1 VAIVAAGIAVLYF
14 AREVLIPLTLAIT
27 LSFLLTSPVSWLQKL
42 RLNRVAAVLLVICLT
57 LSAAA
62 ATAWI
67 VGSQFIAIVND
78 LPRYQQNI
86 HNKLE
91 ALRTNKSGAL
101 SRAAK
106 NINDLG
112 REISSPVPPET
123 GAEPASGRKPGGKQT
138 AKVEVVERPKDTF
151 QYLYDWLHPF
161 FRFLGTL
168 GVIVIFSTFML
179 INREDLR
186 NRILRLAGLSQLRTV
201 TQAFDDATLRI
212 SRFLRMQFVVNTGF
226 AAFISLGLFLIGVPS
241 PALWGV
247 MAGLF
252 RLVPYVGILIA
263 STLPLVLSLAVFDGW
278 AHPLMVLAL
287 FAVTEILVANFIEPL
302 VYGSHTGISAL
313 ALLVATV
320 FWAMLWGPAGLVL
333 SAPLTVW
340 VLVIGRHVPGLSFLH
355 VLLGDEPALGAD
367 AQLFQR
373 LLAMDQQEARDII
386 DQFSKDK
393 PLVEVYDQLFIPA
406 LAMAEQER
414 HKGALDPA
422 REQFIYLSLA
432 EIISELS
439 NGMGA
444 PEAPPVDSPAGR
456 VLCFAAGDQA
466 DELVADMLAQ
476 LVEQTGRVCITFP
489 AGRAPEQLD
498 LKTGPDE
505 VLLISALPPF
515 AFSYARGLFL
525 KLRRR
530 FPKANIAIGMW
541 GFGGDLEKLR
551 DRFDRERPNRIVTS
565 LEEALNQ
572 IPDSALEAP
581 PPESGPVEVG
591 AALDVR
597 HI

>member
-1 VAIVAAGIAVLYF
+1 MAIVAAGIAVLYF

-42 RLNRVAAVLLVICLT
+42 RLNRVAAVLLVIALT
-57 LSAAA
+57 LSAAT

-67 VGSQFIAIVND
+67 VGAQFIAIVNE

-91 ALRTNKSGAL
+91 ALRANKSGAL

-106 NINDLG
+106 NINDIG
-112 REISSPVPPET
+112 KEISSPVPPET
-123 GAEPASGRKPGGKQT
+123 GSETAASRKPGARPA

-151 QYLYDWLHPF
+151 QYLYEWLHPF

-201 TQAFDDATLRI
+201 TQAFDDATCRI

-226 AAFISLGLFLIGVPS
+226 AALISLGLFLIGLPS

-247 MAGLF
+247 VAGLF

-278 AHPLMVLAL
+278 THPLMVFAL

-320 FWAMLWGPAGLVL
+320 FWAMLWGPAGLLL

-340 VLVIGRHVPGLSFLH
+340 ALVIGRHVPGLSFLH
-355 VLLGDEPALGAD
+355 ILLGDEPALGAD

-373 LLAMDQQEARDII
+373 LLAMDQQEARDVV
-386 DQFSKDK
+386 DQFLKDK
-393 PLVEVYDQLFIPA
+393 PLVEAYDRLFVPA

-432 EIISELS
+432 EIVAELS
-439 NGMGA
+439 NGKGE
-444 PEAPPVDSPAGR
+444 PEAAVAANPAGR
-456 VLCFAAGDQA
+456 VLCFAAADQA

-489 AGRAPEQLD
+489 AGQTPDPSD
-498 LKTGPDE
+498 LQPDD
-505 VLLISALPPF
+505 VLFISALPPF
-515 AFSYARGLFL
+515 AFPYARALFQ

-530 FPKANIAIGMW
+530 FPKTGVAIGIW
-541 GFGGDLEKLR
+541 GFGGDVEKLR
-551 DRFDRERPNRIVTS
+551 DRFDRDRPNGIVTS
-565 LEEALNQ
+565 LQDALDR
-572 IPDSALEAP
+572 ITGSAPAADSH
-581 PPESGPVEVG
+581 PVEVD
-591 AALDVR
+591 AA
-597 HI
+597 